1 MSAPLQALQPEASR
15 SDAPNLTAVQRE
27 AEPFAALAAAK
38 VHRPTAPLE
47 MSEYQR
53 VKLFLMIQVG
63 FLFLTPFTGG
73 FRFALWSMMDTAL
86 MIQAIGVTA
95 LAAVLPEEWQRE

>member
-1 MSAPLQALQPEASR
+1 MS
-15 SDAPNLTAVQRE
+15 TAKERQL
-27 AEPFAALAAAK
+27 P
-38 VHRPTAPLE
+38 APLE
-47 MSEYQR
+47 MSEYER
-53 VKLFLMIQVG
+53 VKLFLMIQIG